1 MADGLRKDA
10 FSYLLF
16 LRLVPAFP
24 FWAVT
29 LAPALLGM
37 PLAPYVAA
45 TALGIIPGAA
55 VYSAFGSGLGQVF
68 DAGGEA
74 RLQDVFSPTL
84 IGALVGLGLL
94 SLLPIVLRRLREAR
108 R

>member
-1 MADGLRKDA
+1 M
-10 FSYLLF
+10 
-16 LRLVPAFP
+16 PAFP

-84 IGALVGLGLL
+84 IGVLVGLGLL